1 MALTEKN
8 IEQILNLI
16 AAYTERLQ
24 EVSQLAVAL
33 RTPAF
38 WRSTDG
44 SLEVGA
50 MSADDKDKLTTRMN
64 KDLDDAQLIITTI
77 RGLLREESPA

>member
-1 MALTEKN
+1 MSLNEKN
-8 IEQILNLI
+8 IEQVLNLI

-38 WRSTDG
+38 WRATDG

-50 MSADDKDKLTTRMN
+50 LSTDDKGKLTERMN
-64 KDLDDAQLIITTI
+64 KDLDDAELIITTI
-77 RGLLREESPA
+77 RGLLAPGPV

>member
-8 IEQILNLI
+8 IEQVLQLI

-24 EVSQLAVAL
+24 EVQDLAVQL
-33 RTPAF
+33 RRPAF

-50 MSADDKDKLTTRMN
+50 LSADDKGKLTDRIG
-64 KDLDDAQLIITTI
+64 KDLDQAELIIATI
-77 RGLLREESPA
+77 RGLLETRPPA